1 MKKESKLMF
10 ILIIITISVF
20 FAAGCSTFRHK
31 YIMRGQ
37 ILESSNGEVYLC
49 IGTEDGAS
57 VGQRGDVYKFE
68 REKSPPL
75 GDKSGLV
82 FVKEK
87 TGTVK
92 ITEVIDHYA
101 KAVVISGTAKENS
114 IVELEK

>member
-1 MKKESKLMF
+1 MF
-10 ILIIITISVF
+10 TLIVVTIAVF
-20 FAAGCSTFRHK
+20 FATGCSTLRHK

-37 ILESSNGEVYLC
+37 ILDASNREVYLC

-57 VGQRGDVYKFE
+57 VGQVVDVYKFE
-68 REKSPPL
+68 RDKKSLPL
-75 GDKSGLV
+75 GNKSGFV

-92 ITEVIDHYA
+92 IIEVIDHYA